1 MSITWAEVSCMPN
14 RVLLCDQKLSG
25 VPEKSEMIEKEL
37 TSLRQEIQILGQTF
51 CAKWCGN
58 IYIVSCNTLFT
69 LFVATFIVSLLLVLF
84 IIARQASTAILW
96 ILLYVIAIQP
106 TTLIRGLVRFS
117 LLTLINYWPN
127 VQISDFWHY
136 NTLTKNIDHGSSD
149 TNICLLIIS
158 FSVFFLLIFRSCKWR
173 YRKMLTSCGSFLV

>member
-1 MSITWAEVSCMPN
+1 MPN

-51 CAKWCGN
+51 CA
-58 IYIVSCNTLFT
+58 
-69 LFVATFIVSLLLVLF
+69 
-84 IIARQASTAILW
+84 RQASTAILW

-127 VQISDFWHY
+127 IQISDFWHY